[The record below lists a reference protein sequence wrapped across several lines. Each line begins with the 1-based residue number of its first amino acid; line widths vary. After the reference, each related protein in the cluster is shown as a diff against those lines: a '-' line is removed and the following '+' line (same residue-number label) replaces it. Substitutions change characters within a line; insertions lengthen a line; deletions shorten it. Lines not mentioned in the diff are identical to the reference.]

1 MREAIEQVVGSLVFL
16 VGLWALIAL
25 VWMGTP

>member
-1 MREAIEQVVGSLVFL
+1 MRKAIEQVIGSFVFL